1 MKLSKV
7 FRHIILLLL
16 VILLAIFTFL
26 SIQKI
31 YTEETVTSFYHVEDG
46 ASLPSV
52 TICIKWFHTSV
63 PNTFE
68 YLDWNWSLSKSGD
81 WNFEEYMKKSFDIQS
96 IILNVTVSDQGLDKE
111 HL

>member
-1 MKLSKV
+1 M
-7 FRHIILLLL
+7 
-16 VILLAIFTFL
+16 
-26 SIQKI
+26 
-31 YTEETVTSFYHVEDG
+31 EDG

-52 TICIKWFHTSV
+52 TICIKWFHVSV

-81 WNFEEYMKKSFDIQS
+81 WNFEEYMENFFDIRR

>member
-1 MKLSKV
+1 MNLSKL

-26 SIQKI
+26 SIQKV
-31 YTEETVTSFYHVEDG
+31 YSEETVTSFYHMEDG

-52 TICIKWFHTSV
+52 TICIKWFHVSV

-81 WNFEEYMKKSFDIQS
+81 WNFEEYMENFFDIRR